1 MERIIVVPDSITELK
16 YSMTETTWVELKV
29 LLESNECKWRRVNV
43 AIGEESTTI
52 VPSGGDSVNFG
63 VISTA
68 EGKIFVRVA
77 HNTKKN
83 VYRIEIDD
91 LK

>member
-16 YSMTETTWVELKV
+16 YSMTETTWVEFKV
-29 LLESNECKWRRVNV
+29 LLESTTFRWRRVDV
-43 AIGEESTTI
+43 SISEESTTI

-63 VISTA
+63 VIPTS

-77 HNTKKN
+77 HDTKKN